1 MKNAK
6 NELSQTEM
14 DLKKKN
20 QTKLRNILYPLMIIF
35 GALKR
40 N

>member
-20 QTKLRNILYPLMIIF
+20 QTEIKVSLLVNKEIQMY
-35 GALKR
+35 
-40 N
+40 